1 MNKTFYLNLKAELEV
16 SNLQRNIQFIEENLE
31 KTEDRLIQS
40 NRKLNEASQAADESE
55 RYFEMINEIIFLFK
69 QKYI

>member
-1 MNKTFYLNLKAELEV
+1 MNTTFYLNLKAELEV